1 MEASFLNDPERLD
14 QQHPKF
20 VSELHSQR
28 DSIAGFLSNL
38 LTDNDP
44 VVKRVLVSTPGSLES
59 LCTYFGPTKAH
70 DILLS
75 HLITFLNDKDDTHLR
90 IAFFHCI
97 PSVAS
102 FIGSH
107 AAPLIIPLIKQGLSD
122 VEEFVMREALLTIKS
137 LAEINFFRHRFMLDL
152 LEEILPFVIHPNLWL
167 RHASVG
173 VITSIKKNLSDVDVH
188 CHIIPKLK
196 PYLRLSS
203 GSLYGVNE
211 VSVLSKS
218 ILPLDRQVYESC
230 ARAKGTLLCSAI
242 DYLRNTDGKTVEP
255 DSPEVSNVSSY
266 CTVHF
271 EFIGKAVVSL
281 RKMHDKNM

>member
-1 MEASFLNDPERLD
+1 MTCLCRYLEASFLHDPERLD
-14 QQHPKF
+14 QQHPQF

-38 LTDNDP
+38 LTDSDP

-75 HLITFLNDKDDTHLR
+75 HLITFLNDKDDSQLR
-90 IAFFHCI
+90 IAFFQCI

-122 VEEFVMREALLTIKS
+122 VEEYVMREGLLTIKS
-137 LAEINFFRHRFMLDL
+137 LAEINFFRHRFLLDL
-152 LEEILPFVIHPNLWL
+152 LEEVLPFVIHPNLWL
-167 RHASVG
+167 RYASVG
-173 VITSIKKNLSDVDVH
+173 VITSIKNNLSDVDVH

-196 PYLRLSS
+196 PYLRIAS

-211 VSVLSKS
+211 VSVLSKLIPS
-218 ILPLDRQVYESC
+218 LDRQVYESC
-230 ARAKGTLLCSAI
+230 ARAKGSLLAAAI
-242 DYLRNTDGKTVEP
+242 EYLRNTDGKASDP
-255 DSPEVSNVSSY
+255 DSPEVANVS
-266 CTVHF
+266 C
-271 EFIGKAVVSL
+271 I
-281 RKMHDKNM
+281 